1 MSSSTLSQHWK
12 TALIPVLI
20 LILGCVVW
28 FNYFAT
34 PSDQSIELTST
45 PQKSSAAITTSAWNS
60 GRFQSSVAYNPFQVL
75 RTSSPETL
83 AQPTEPTSTSDAA
96 AEPATTPEQVSPL
109 QQLASQP
116 VTLLIRKSNK
126 DIAIIGDQTIHSG
139 QIFESGQQVK
149 SIEMERILLSEPDG
163 EISSIELERSG
174 SR

>member
-12 TALIPVLI
+12 LALIPILI
-20 LILGCVVW
+20 LILGSVVW

-34 PSDQSIELTST
+34 PTEQTIELTST
-45 PQKSSAAITTSAWNS
+45 PQKSRAAATSAWNS
-60 GRFQSSVAYNPFQVL
+60 GRYQSSVANNPFQAL
-75 RTSSPETL
+75 RIPDLETM
-83 AQPTEPTSTSDAA
+83 AQPTEPNSPADSAS
-96 AEPATTPEQVSPL
+96 EPVIAPEPVSPM

-126 DIAIIGDQTIHSG
+126 DVAIIGDQTIHTG
-139 QIFESGQQVK
+139 QILESGQQVK
-149 SIEMERILLSEPDG
+149 SIEMERILLSAPDG